1 MANTIERL
9 NYYEREYLRS
19 FDFVAEQT
27 YHLEMRRRLNL
38 ALHLWGIVDG
48 LDVVKGNV
56 VLGAPDQFYITEG
69 MAIDAYGREIVLFA
83 PYVLTADDLHN
94 NRVGAGTYSLW
105 IAYDRNRST
114 PPSAGYGLCDIKDQY
129 TRWSESFK
137 ILLKPESYANG
148 TEPRVFDALQDD
160 PEKAK
165 WLVRLGTLKGEIK
178 NGELTVTDAKPEQRT
193 YIGLRAQRVIASV
206 ANLTPGSNEAKL
218 PITVEADL
226 QEKKNLTVGA
236 GFDID
241 PNKVTPH
248 PVPPKF
254 PTPADFPGPA
264 GNVKAN
270 NLFLLDNLYAS
281 VGDQWLG
288 LKEYVKTVI
297 PDIQVGTLQLNIGPT
312 GTDPSTSN
320 ADRVHVKSVLPVVK
334 TLPPD
339 GPRLI
344 ASISAINWINKT
356 QFGIWKSK
364 INAGHDIQLEIAV
377 GAPVLTPGTNNE
389 FDFPIAWTIGPEST
403 PGAPP
408 PPPALLNIS
417 KLIISWV
424 AIFHP

>member
-1 MANTIERL
+1 MANSIERL

-38 ALHLWGIVDG
+38 ALHLWGVVDG

-83 PYVLTADDLHN
+83 PYVLSADDLHN
-94 NRVGAGTYSLW
+94 NRVGAGAYSLW
-105 IAYDRNRST
+105 IAYYRNLST
-114 PPSAGYGLCDIKDQY
+114 PPSAGYGLCDIRDQY
-129 TRWSESFK
+129 TRWNESFK
-137 ILLKPESYANG
+137 IVLKPESYTNA
-148 TEPRVFDALQDD
+148 TEPRVFDALEDD
-160 PEKAK
+160 PAKAQ
-165 WLVRLGTLKGEIK
+165 WLVRLGTLKAEIV
-178 NGELTVTDAKPEQRT
+178 NGALTVTDAKPEQRT
-193 YIGLRAQRVIASV
+193 YIGLRAQRVVASV

-241 PNKVTPH
+241 PTKVTPP
-248 PVPPKF
+248 PVPPEF

-270 NLFLLDNLYAS
+270 NLFFLNNLYGN
-281 VGDQWLG
+281 VGGQWLG
-288 LKEYVKTVI
+288 LKEYVKTI
-297 PDIQVGTLQLNIGPT
+297 LPDIQIGTQQLTIAPT
-312 GTDPSTSN
+312 GTDPSTDSS
-320 ADRVHVKSVLPVVK
+320 AKIHVKSALPVVK
-334 TLPPD
+334 MVPPD
-339 GPRLI
+339 GPRMI
-344 ASISAINWINKT
+344 ASISAINWIDWTRFIDWLNN
-356 QFGIWKSK
+356 
-364 INAGHDIQLEIAV
+364 INLGNDVQLEVGV

-389 FDFPIAWTIGPEST
+389 FDFPISWTIGPTSN
-403 PGAPP
+403 PAVPP
-408 PPPALLNIS
+408 PPPMLNVS

-424 AIFHP
+424 AIFHA